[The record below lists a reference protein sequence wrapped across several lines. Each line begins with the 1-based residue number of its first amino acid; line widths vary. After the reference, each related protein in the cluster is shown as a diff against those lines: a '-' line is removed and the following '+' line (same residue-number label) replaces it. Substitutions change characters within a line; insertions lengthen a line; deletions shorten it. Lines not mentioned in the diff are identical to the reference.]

1 MPLVFPFYSCGNW
14 SMANWVEEISN
25 WNKIW
30 YCISKEY
37 SLIMLRTNQ
46 FGLKGQKN
54 ESVEQAMFELH
65 FDIKVE
71 ILQGTVNFPEG
82 ENTGWPRIV
91 FLFMSSH
98 FGGKEQK
105 PAEASSNG
113 GKFIWK
119 KKKKKQNS
127 QWR

>member
-1 MPLVFPFYSCGNW
+1 
-14 SMANWVEEISN
+14 
-25 WNKIW
+25 
-30 YCISKEY
+30 
-37 SLIMLRTNQ
+37 
-46 FGLKGQKN
+46 
-54 ESVEQAMFELH
+54 MFELH

-98 FGGKEQK
+98 FSGKEQK

-119 KKKKKQNS
+119 RIVLYLIFNS
-127 QWR
+127 KRTMFPY